1 MDSEANKIQWGDL
14 IRDLGTDPDT
24 KRQVDLSDNLS
35 NHNDV
40 MNPLMKKAIKCCNGS
55 VTTPSL
61 QRYCVSLLQN
71 DNCTSDTCNTI
82 VNEYC
87 TDTDHTER
95 LLETQCKKFLKTNLD
110 KVDLRAV
117 CKDKVGNEDWES
129 ICACYYPAKKYQ
141 SLAKKIAE

>member
-1 MDSEANKIQWGDL
+1 MESDANSMHWEDL
-14 IRDLGTDPDT
+14 LRDLNTDPVT

-55 VTTPSL
+55 VPTPSS
-61 QRYCVSLLQN
+61 QRYCGSLLQKG
-71 DNCTSDTCNTI
+71 NCLSNVYATI

-95 LLETQCKKFLKTNLD
+95 LLESQCKKFLKTNLD
-110 KVDLRAV
+110 KVDLHKI
-117 CKDKVGNEDWES
+117 CKDKSG
-129 ICACYYPAKKYQ
+129 K
-141 SLAKKIAE
+141 